1 MKAKKNFGFQW
12 KMLSTYKILI
22 RKLKVLLYHKSHDT
36 YEERFLHSK
45 EPSISSLS
53 LFTTQ
58 FQGLDEVVIEKEMHK
73 IAK

>member
-1 MKAKKNFGFQW
+1 M
-12 KMLSTYKILI
+12 
-22 RKLKVLLYHKSHDT
+22 YHKSHDT